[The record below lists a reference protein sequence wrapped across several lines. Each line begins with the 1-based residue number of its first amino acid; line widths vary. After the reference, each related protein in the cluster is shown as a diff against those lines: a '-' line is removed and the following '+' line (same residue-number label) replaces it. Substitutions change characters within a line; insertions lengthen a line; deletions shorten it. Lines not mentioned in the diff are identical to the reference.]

1 MDKFVVR
8 SERKKDEEESSN
20 CQTRTVTD
28 NSGESSKTEVSPTSN
43 TLSCTQHQPP
53 YPDIGSLQH
62 QQTIP
67 DNKKIAILTQ
77 KWTESHSFKF
87 PARKVLL
94 FGKKNRRFQA
104 TWLKDFHWMRYSPS
118 TDSVFCAYCVLFTSV
133 DAKEKSFSASAITV
147 WKNLLS
153 LARFHENLSQH
164 RGSLIAGEDFLRV
177 KKDQGDSVASMIS
190 SSHKKVAADNR
201 YGLMKI
207 FVILLCGRQNIPI
220 RGHVEERSNFIAILH
235 EIARSDDKLSDWL
248 AFGAGSR
255 TTYLSP
261 EIQNEI
267 INIVGQQTVQEIAF
281 KFDNSAKSLT
291 AFTEELS
298 ENENI
303 QDQLE
308 RRTKLRTLCETR
320 WSSRADSL
328 YTFRTAFEV
337 VVSALNS
344 LKDDNDDKAAQSMNA
359 ILRFEFIISLVVAE
373 HILSATVALANYL
386 QKTDIDLIESLTEAK
401 SVIQRLPDERGDDT
415 VWESLFTR
423 ATDIAA
429 EHDIEPS
436 VPRVAGRQRHRAN
449 HPIIEPS
456 DYWRVS
462 LYYVFLDHLVAEI
475 TKRLISNEERF
486 LASYFIPAKLGILTP
501 EIADKIYNSYR
512 SDLGVIS
519 TTYQY
524 CAIHNSGYEAIVSRS
539 SKQLTS
545 IDSCA
550 WFCNDT
556 NSFAVQVYFIDLFYM
571 SMTEIIDVRLL
582 VVQQIIDVRL
592 LVVQQIINVRL
603 LVVQQIIDV
612 RLLVVQQII
621 DVRLLVVQQIINIR
635 LLVVQQIINVR
646 LLVVQQIIDVRLLV
660 VQQIIDVRL
669 LVVQQIIDVRLL
681 GVQQIIDVRLLVVQ
695 QIINS
700 TGSMMICEC
709 VFGSTNIIHH
719 KVDDILC
726 LPFTCKDENNDD
738 KPCGMSQVMAVYSH
752 DVTNFDST
760 RVMFSETEVNLADD
774 DHSKPLTVEIGNGT
788 SEDKIIT
795 GISISK
801 INFAISNFTFE
812 YSGESCSSSESFQRY
827 TEFNPQMF
835 DASTIHMIEPLRT
848 SCLRLTIYPS
858 DTTLP
863 VNPRC
868 RVILY
873 KPSEDYVTADRI
885 GIYGYY
891 HDSTVDSSG
900 MILKR

>member
-1 MDKFVVR
+1 MM
-8 SERKKDEEESSN
+8 S
-20 CQTRTVTD
+20 
-28 NSGESSKTEVSPTSN
+28 
-43 TLSCTQHQPP
+43 
-53 YPDIGSLQH
+53 
-62 QQTIP
+62 
-67 DNKKIAILTQ
+67 
-77 KWTESHSFKF
+77 
-87 PARKVLL
+87 
-94 FGKKNRRFQA
+94 
-104 TWLKDFHWMRYSPS
+104 
-118 TDSVFCAYCVLFTSV
+118 
-133 DAKEKSFSASAITV
+133 
-147 WKNLLS
+147 
-153 LARFHENLSQH
+153 
-164 RGSLIAGEDFLRV
+164 
-177 KKDQGDSVASMIS
+177 
-190 SSHKKVAADNR
+190 
-201 YGLMKI
+201 
-207 FVILLCGRQNIPI
+207 
-220 RGHVEERSNFIAILH
+220 
-235 EIARSDDKLSDWL
+235 
-248 AFGAGSR
+248 
-255 TTYLSP
+255 
-261 EIQNEI
+261 
-267 INIVGQQTVQEIAF
+267 TVQEIAF
-281 KFDNSAKSLT
+281 KFDYSAKSLT

-298 ENENI
+298 ENENV

-486 LASYFIPAKLGILTP
+486 LASYFIPAKLGNLTP

-556 NSFAVQVYFIDLFYM
+556 NSFAVQVQICFLKFTFRESVYSNIALLVVQQIINVRLLVVQH
-571 SMTEIIDVRLL
+571 IIDVRLL
-582 VVQQIIDVRL
+582 VVQQIIDVRLLVVQQIIDVRLLGVQQIIDVRL

-612 RLLVVQQII
+612 RLLV
-621 DVRLLVVQQIINIR
+621 
-635 LLVVQQIINVR
+635 
-646 LLVVQQIIDVRLLV
+646 
-660 VQQIIDVRL
+660 
-669 LVVQQIIDVRLL
+669 
-681 GVQQIIDVRLLVVQ
+681 VQQIIDVRLLVVQ

-891 HDSTVDSSG
+891 HDSTVDSSEITFLMKMTG
-900 MILKR
+900 ADNSWTADVMKIFRGELNCFNTDNIDLRLLESSCLIIWAETSQSDLESEKQLKDNCINFTKNMFNKCPLQSNEAVNINVTVKCSELFQGDLLSAQKNKKGRAVRILKEEENFLRIAALMRFAIAAVRVVFENQFHGDALERSFDEDRNLLVSLARQGILSQSDFKQIYHRPGRSDLFLNKFMRKMIFVGALKIKLK